1 MKGIILAGG
10 LGTRLRPLTK
20 VTNKHLLPVYDK
32 PMIFY
37 PLEVLVDAGITD
49 IMVVTGGNNAGDF
62 LRLLG
67 NGREFGLHQLHFAY
81 QEGEGGIAEALSLAK
96 YFAGEDLLCVYLG
109 DNIIEDSIRTY
120 VEKFKKQARGAKIL
134 LKEVAN
140 CERFGVPELKD
151 DKVVKIYE
159 KPRVAPSKYA
169 VTGIYMYDPRVF
181 DIITTLEPSQRG
193 ELEITDVNN
202 RYIEWGE
209 LTYDVL
215 EGWWTDAGTFDSLL
229 RANKLVAQRN
239 EKSGHTTHAK
249 EEQGK
254 ERVAQKPSKESSKN
268 LQ

>member
-67 NGREFGLHQLHFAY
+67 NGREFGLRHLHYAY
-81 QEGEGGIAEALSLAK
+81 QEGEGGIAEALALAR
-96 YFAGEDLLCVYLG
+96 FFVEEDRLCVVLG
-109 DNIIEDSIRTY
+109 DNLIEDSIRPY
-120 VEKFKKQARGAKIL
+120 VEKFKQQPAGAKIL
-134 LKEVAN
+134 LKEVPN
-140 CERFGVPELKD
+140 CERFGVPELEG

-159 KPRVAPSKYA
+159 KPQVAPSKYA
-169 VTGIYMYDPRVF
+169 VTGIYMYDHQVF
-181 DIITTLEPSQRG
+181 DIIRTLEPSKRG

-202 RYIEWGE
+202 RYIEQGE
-209 LTYDVL
+209 MTYDIL
-215 EGWWTDAGTFDSLL
+215 EGWWTDAGTIESLL
-229 RANKLVAQRN
+229 RANNLVAQGEEKRSPISN
-239 EKSGHTTHAK
+239 EK
-249 EEQGK
+249 EEQSV
-254 ERVAQKPSKESSKN
+254 ERTPLTSRNAP
-268 LQ
+268 